1 MKGFKMSVF
10 GKLKNQLQLNH
21 EAQGPYNLHSWM
33 YLLLSELD
41 RYESANPME
50 SDVLTS
56 PEGEILRRLSRYND
70 TFAYQQLAT
79 FLAPR
84 VK

>member
-1 MKGFKMSVF
+1 MSIF

-21 EAQGPYNLHSWM
+21 EAQGPYNLHSWL

-41 RYESANPME
+41 RYETLNGTA
-50 SDVLTS
+50 DVLTD
-56 PEGEILRRLSRYND
+56 PNGEVLRRLSAYNN

>member
-1 MKGFKMSVF
+1 MSVF
-10 GKLKNQLQLNH
+10 GKLKNQLQLDH
-21 EAQGPYNLHSWM
+21 TAQGGGNFHSFV

-41 RYESANPME
+41 RYESLNGTA
-50 SDVLTS
+50 DVLTD
-56 PEGEILRRLSRYND
+56 PNGEVLRRLSAYNN

-84 VK
+84 IK